1 MKRPDLLILGAWL
14 LQATAWFVPVVKLD
28 KFSLSVPGWEAFL
41 STASELWLSGDTHF
55 TSWYAAVLSAVSVT
69 TTVVFLAASP
79 WVVWRGSRAVQ
90 RTSAWIAAAFFVF
103 NAHWFFLLGQD
114 RSDLRSG
121 YFLWWLSFGLLAIS
135 LFDLAGWSRVDQTAK
150 KVAAT

>member
-1 MKRPDLLILGAWL
+1 MKRPNLLILGAWL

-79 WVVWRGSRAVQ
+79 WVACVTWPTGRRQ
-90 RTSAWIAAAFFVF
+90 
-103 NAHWFFLLGQD
+103 FLA
-114 RSDLRSG
+114 SSTPTN
-121 YFLWWLSFGLLAIS
+121 S
-135 LFDLAGWSRVDQTAK
+135 LTCSI
-150 KVAAT
+150 